1 MPRIFELFGY
11 HVEDK
16 SAEAEKVR
24 RAAKCPFM
32 DSVCDGGGN
41 RHMSAIRLKSKPD
54 LQRYFGEVEQVQSG
68 VCSLQM
74 HPDENPWVV
83 CPRRLLTLWRENS
96 GECKHQDQAEKKLFG
111 YAGFP
116 AGTRLG
122 VWQEVKLKYHTAVG
136 AEDALGEDRAEYKSF
151 DYTFDY
157 IVAPLAPASQSEIEA
172 LTGVSWAILRPRIEK
187 AGYALA
193 KRGGQDFVEDFP
205 KEPPIVVEIMTCSTS
220 GGNKDK
226 RTTIPMAF
234 EDAILGKEHTAP
246 GINYRQVWARMVS
259 QLIVKSEVGIG
270 WGGKTF
276 WILQD
281 ALVRYISET
290 TNLNIRE
297 FLAEKT
303 SEVNMLCLSYGE
315 GYKRKKGIMELKDGK
330 LFAGPIST
338 HGGDRRPASFEDMI
352 HTPLRPEYKR
362 LVGLLLSSK
371 MANKIVVK

>member
-11 HVEDK
+11 HVDDK
-16 SAEAEKVR
+16 SAEAENIR
-24 RAAKCPFM
+24 RAARCPFM

-41 RHMSAIRLKSKPD
+41 RHMSALRLKSKPE
-54 LQRYFGEVEQVQSG
+54 LQRYFRSMEQVQSG

-74 HPDENPWVV
+74 HVDESPWVV
-83 CPRRLLTLWRENS
+83 CPRRLLTLWRENA
-96 GECKHQDQAEKKLFG
+96 GDCKHQGNAEKMLFE
-111 YAGFP
+111 YAGFH

-122 VWQEVKLKYHTAVG
+122 IWQEVKLKYHEMVG
-136 AEDALGEDRAEYKSF
+136 AEDPVVESQPAYKSF

-157 IVAPLAPASQSEIEA
+157 IISALAPASQSDIEKLTGLSWKHLKPKIEA
-172 LTGVSWAILRPRIEK
+172 
-187 AGYALA
+187 AGYTFA

-205 KEPPIVVEIMTCSTS
+205 NGPPTVVEIMTCSTS

-297 FLAEKT
+297 FLAKRT

-315 GYKRKKGIMELKDGK
+315 AHKSKKGIVELKDGK

-338 HGGDRRPASFEDMI
+338 HGGGRRTASFEDMI

-362 LVGLLLSSK
+362 LVGLLLNSK

>member
-11 HVEDK
+11 HIDDK
-16 SAEAEKVR
+16 SAEAESVR

-54 LQRYFGEVEQVQSG
+54 LQRYFRNAEQVQSG

-74 HPDENPWVV
+74 HEDENPWIV
-83 CPRRLLTLWRENS
+83 CPRRLLTLWRGNS
-96 GECKHQDQAEKKLFG
+96 GECKHQDRAEKLLFG

-116 AGTRLG
+116 SGTRLG
-122 VWQEVKLKYHTAVG
+122 VWQEVKLKYHEMVG
-136 AEDALGEDRAEYKSF
+136 AEDVVGGERAAFKSF

-157 IVAPLAPASQSEIEA
+157 IVAPLAPASQTEIEGI
-172 LTGVSWAILRPRIEK
+172 TGIPWGRLRPKIEA
-187 AGYALA
+187 AGYTLA
-193 KRGGQDFVEDFP
+193 KKGSQDFVEDFP
-205 KEPPIVVEIMTCSTS
+205 KGPPTIVEIMTCSTS

-281 ALVRYISET
+281 ALVRYISES

-315 GYKRKKGIMELKDGK
+315 GHRGKKGIMELKDGI

-338 HGGDRRPASFEDMI
+338 HGGVRRAASFEDMI

-362 LVGLLLSSK
+362 LAGLLLSSK
-371 MANKIVVK
+371 MANRIVVR